1 MNMRFI
7 AMGLVATVLL
17 IGFAP
22 FAAEAMI
29 LIALEFGPASLFQP

>member
-1 MNMRFI
+1 MKLL
-7 AMGLVATVLL
+7 ATGLLVTVLL

-29 LIALEFGPASLFQP
+29 LIVLEFGPASLFQP

>member
-1 MNMRFI
+1 MKLL
-7 AMGLVATVLL
+7 ATGLLATALL

-29 LIALEFGPASLFQP
+29 LIVLEFGPASLFQP

>member
-1 MNMRFI
+1 MKFI
-7 AMGLVATVLL
+7 AMGLLATVLL

-29 LIALEFGPASLFQP
+29 LIVLEFGPPSLFQP